1 VIRLLAKSAYNY
13 FNLGSNKRKISRRDS
28 KYRQIGTCEI
38 HNITLG
44 HEVCNMKVKELPKAP
59 IQIQRDELLAKVAE
73 LKRTSRKS
81 HTIITLQAEL
91 NSKSEVITNKDNTI
105 ANLQAELNVKTGKF
119 SAER

>member
-1 VIRLLAKSAYNY
+1 
-13 FNLGSNKRKISRRDS
+13 
-28 KYRQIGTCEI
+28 
-38 HNITLG
+38 
-44 HEVCNMKVKELPKAP
+44 MKVKELPKAP